1 MLVPVVL
8 MLNTQS
14 TLYLRR
20 CWGLRRSQTSRVCKS
35 KGSTVKVL
43 TGVGQG
49 AQVVGR
55 VAQVVMALSFW
66 VVANIVR
73 GLANTNTGSLSKF
86 HCFLILYHDLLAMS
100 SAFVGFGLE
109 WSVKV
114 VWARAGLW
122 SLVLICGGCYEFW
135 GFVTV

>member
-1 MLVPVVL
+1 MLFRSVV

-14 TLYLRR
+14 TSYLRR
-20 CWGLRRSQTSRVCKS
+20 CWGLLRSQTSRVCRS

-43 TGVGQG
+43 TGVGQGAQG

-73 GLANTNTGSLSKF
+73 PLGLTGALALHF
-86 HCFLILYHDLLAMS
+86 IVFLYYTT
-100 SAFVGFGLE
+100 
-109 WSVKV
+109 K
-114 VWARAGLW
+114 
-122 SLVLICGGCYEFW
+122 
-135 GFVTV
+135 